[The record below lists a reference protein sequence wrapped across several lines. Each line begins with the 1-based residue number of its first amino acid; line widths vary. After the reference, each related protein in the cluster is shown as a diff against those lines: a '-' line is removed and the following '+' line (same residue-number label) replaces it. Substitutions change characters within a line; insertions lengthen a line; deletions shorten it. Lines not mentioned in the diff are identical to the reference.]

1 MPLTASRPKPSCSGW
16 RNASSR
22 FGPVVPLVPARE
34 STWQEPQFLT
44 NICLPATRSGSF
56 SVPAQPDART
66 DSPAARAATDA
77 ARSVLLDVGERI
89 GAHAIHP
96 RGGLCASSGAVSARF
111 GEPAEVPLGRRDD
124 PVGDALPAEALAA
137 PASKRFAALRAPRLG
152 PRQPAGEAARERL

>member
-1 MPLTASRPKPSCSGW
+1 MPRTASRPKPSCSGW
-16 RNASSR
+16 RKASSR

-96 RGGLCASSGAVSARF
+96 GGGLCASLAALSAGF
-111 GEPAEVPLGRRDD
+111 GERVQAPLRRRQD
-124 PVGDALPAEALAA
+124 PVRDALPAEALARHA
-137 PASKRFAALRAPRLG
+137 DQRLPGLLAERLG
-152 PRQPAGEAARERL
+152 RCEPSGQA